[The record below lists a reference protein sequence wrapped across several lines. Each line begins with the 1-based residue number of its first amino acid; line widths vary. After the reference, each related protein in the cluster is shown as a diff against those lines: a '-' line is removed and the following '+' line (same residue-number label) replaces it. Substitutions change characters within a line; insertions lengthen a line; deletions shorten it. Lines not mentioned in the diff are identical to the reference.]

1 MLYASWEKRGLAAK
15 STFLILSALALAK
28 FLVGGAVLA
37 LPSEVPDDTPM
48 VDGRVRVIAQVG
60 GNVWVGGSFSQVE
73 RRDGVVPED
82 VNNVAVFDVETGRY
96 LDIAPKLGDNG
107 STVWD
112 MDVYGDDVIIA
123 GDFPGPGAAENNL
136 VVVDGA
142 TGEVTRWYDS
152 PPVRSALAA
161 PELGRIYSG
170 GRSLSAFD
178 FRSAEKLWSRARV
191 SMDQSLRS
199 YEAGPG
205 YRDLELDPD
214 GSSIWAACGCDAV
227 GDNPAKALVKLDAEG
242 NHDPSWVSEAEPEA
256 FGISV
261 ANQDGSVY
269 LGAGGNDFLAS
280 YPKDGNGRQAW
291 KRDTS
296 GSTQVVEVMGGQLVV
311 GGHFWE
317 VADGAGDSCGHRS
330 SDNAATLDPSY
341 PNNIQYPNPDPSRP
355 DDQCATRHGL
365 AAYSFGG
372 DLDPDWNPMLE
383 GQYSLTWTL
392 HPEVAPGTDTPT
404 GRLYVGG
411 SYLTVNGVEQTHY
424 ARLP

>member
-1 MLYASWEKRGLAAK
+1 MRKTVLLLASV
-15 STFLILSALALAK
+15 ALAVLLA
-28 FLVGGAVLA
+28 GGVALA
-37 LPSEVPDDTPM
+37 LPSKTPDDTPM
-48 VDGRVRVIAQVG
+48 VDGRVRAFAQVG
-60 GNVWVGGSFSQVE
+60 DNVWVGGSFSRVE
-73 RRDGVVPED
+73 QRDGAVTDELA
-82 VNNVAVFDVETGRY
+82 NVAVFGSTTGRL
-96 LDIAPKLGDNG
+96 LDIAPMLGDEG

-123 GDFPGPGAAENNL
+123 GDFPGPGVEENNL

-142 TGEVTRWYDS
+142 TGEVLRWYDS
-152 PPVRSALAA
+152 PPVRSTLAA
-161 PELGRIYSG
+161 PGLGRLYGG

-178 FRSAEKLWSRARV
+178 FQSGEKLWNRARTSV
-191 SMDQSLRS
+191 DQDQSSQGQGL
-199 YEAGPG
+199 G

-214 GSSIWAACGCDAV
+214 GSTIWAACGCDAV
-227 GDNPAKALVKLDAEG
+227 EGDLANALVKLDTEG
-242 NHDPSWVSEAEPEA
+242 NHDSSWVAEAEPEA

-261 ANQDGSVY
+261 VNQDGTVY
-269 LGAGGNDFLAS
+269 LGAGGNDFLAA
-280 YPKDGNGRQAW
+280 YPEDGNGQQAW
-291 KRDTS
+291 ERDTS
-296 GSTQVVEVMGGQLVV
+296 GSAQVVEIVDGQLVV

-317 VADGAGDSCGHRS
+317 VADQAGDSCGHRS

-341 PNNIQYPNPDPSRP
+341 PDSPQYPNPDPTRP

-372 DLDPDWNPMLE
+372 DLDPNWSPMLE
-383 GQYSLTWTL
+383 GRYSLAWAL
-392 HPEVAPGTDTPT
+392 HPEVAPATGTPT